1 MRKKIII
8 EIVQNNLGLTNV
20 FSLKPMTK
28 GNNRRKQFA
37 LAPSS
42 FDNVIEKGNKK
53 IIKSAVYKITK
64 FVFFI

>member
-28 GNNRRKQFA
+28 GNNR
-37 LAPSS
+37 
-42 FDNVIEKGNKK
+42 KK
-53 IIKSAVYKITK
+53 
-64 FVFFI
+64 